1 MLPLFKRGILSGL
14 PLCKRG
20 ILSGLPL
27 CKRGIEGDFL
37 RSIRFVFYERSEAV
51 TEGKLNRKHD

>member
-1 MLPLFKRGILSGL
+1 ML